1 MNEKLKIL
9 QRAKTIDK
17 EEKKQKEKG
26 KQLLVLLS
34 QYLVRF
40 GGNNNYYM

>member
-26 KQLLVLLS
+26 QQLLLS

-40 GGNNNYYM
+40 GGNNN